1 MSSARI
7 RISGTLSRAPR
18 GLLLTT
24 VSAEVWVIECEPVA
38 DTCLGTRV
46 TVEGVI
52 AGLDRVRADWIGVD
66 SQAS

>member
-7 RISGTLSRAPR
+7 RVSGTLSRAPR

-24 VSAEVWVIECEPVA
+24 EAAEVWVIECESVA
-38 DTCLGTRV
+38 DTCLGARV

-52 AGLDRVRADWIGVD
+52 AGLDRVKADWMGVD